1 MREISAEQLKE
12 ILSKHELWLDWI
24 KEGRISLLDSGK
36 KADLQGVDL
45 RGADLRGVDLR
56 WVDLQKADLQEVDL
70 RGANLQEADFRGV
83 DLRGADFRGADL
95 RGADL
100 RRADLR
106 RADLQRANLRGVNL
120 RRANLYEANLQKVDL
135 QKVDFRGAINIEYA
149 FVDQTQRAIL
159 GLTDDTV
166 TQLQQQITQA
176 EQAIQE
182 KKELKG
188 KIQQLEDNTRN
199 QENKQTEID
208 KLKEKLKE
216 KTAEAEQITSLKNDL
231 KVAKTQRDE
240 SQDKELEDAIE
251 KISNSNKDGSDTLKT
266 YKKNSTFLMWSGIG
280 LFALAMLIAGY
291 IYYSK
296 IFSVDISN
304 LSSFHLVLF
313 SPSFVLAFAGTA
325 LLRHDWKIRQLT
337 QQLITQNNHI
347 DIATG
352 ILTASLNLTRIDNI
366 EKEELSLLRDS
377 FTSVRQALLFKE
389 NTSSNNTNNQESLGK
404 EGELSASI
412 KTLSRYIKNI

>member
-1 MREISAEQLKE
+1 MREISPTQLEE
-12 ILSKHELWLDWI
+12 ILSEHKLWLDSHGGKGKRADLREASLVWVDL
-24 KEGRISLLDSGK
+24 EG
-36 KADLQGVDL
+36 ADLQGADLRGVNLLGAHLEGADLREANL
-45 RGADLRGVDLR
+45 RGADLREADLR
-56 WVDLQKADLQEVDL
+56 VANLKRANLKKTELMWTILEGADLQGADL
-70 RGANLQEADFRGV
+70 RGANLESAHLKGV
-83 DLRGADFRGADL
+83 
-95 RGADL
+95 
-100 RRADLR
+100 
-106 RADLQRANLRGVNL
+106 
-120 RRANLYEANLQKVDL
+120 
-135 QKVDFRGAINIEYA
+135 INAEYA
-149 FVDQTQRAIL
+149 LIDQTQRSL
-159 GLTDDTV
+159 FGLADNKV
-166 TQLQQQITQA
+166 TKLQQKIKQA

-182 KKELKG
+182 KKELKR
-188 KIQQLEDNTRN
+188 KIQQLEDNSQN
-199 QENKQTEID
+199 QKDKQTEID
-208 KLKEKLKE
+208 KLREKLKE
-216 KTAEAEQITSLKNDL
+216 KTTEAEQVAPLKIEL
-231 KVAKTQRDE
+231 KEAKTQRDK

-251 KISNSNKDGSDTLKT
+251 KISNSNKDGFDTLKT
-266 YKKNSTFLMWSGIG
+266 YKKNSRFLMWAGIILFG
-280 LFALAMLIAGY
+280 LALVIAGC

-296 IFSVDISN
+296 IYLTDISN

-389 NTSSNNTNNQESLGK
+389 NTSSNNTNNQESLDK

>member
-24 KEGRISLLDSGK
+24 KEGRISFLDSGK

-188 KIQQLEDNTRN
+188 KIQQLENNTRN
-199 QENKQTEID
+199 QEDKQTQID

-216 KTAEAEQITSLKNDL
+216 KTAEVEQLAPLKIEL
-231 KVAKTQRDE
+231 KEVKRDKI
-240 SQDKELEDAIE
+240 QDKELEDAIE

-389 NTSSNNTNNQESLGK
+389 NTSSNNTNNQESLDK

>member
-1 MREISAEQLKE
+1 MREISTEQLE
-12 ILSKHELWLDWI
+12 GILSEHQLWLNSNGSKGERADLREADLAWVDL
-24 KEGRISLLDSGK
+24 EGADLREADLRGTNLLGAHLEGADLR
-36 KADLQGVDL
+36 KADLRKADLREADLREANLKRAELLWTILVGVDL
-45 RGADLRGVDLR
+45 RGADLRG
-56 WVDLQKADLQEVDL
+56 
-70 RGANLQEADFRGV
+70 ANLVGTHLEGV
-83 DLRGADFRGADL
+83 
-95 RGADL
+95 
-100 RRADLR
+100 
-106 RADLQRANLRGVNL
+106 
-120 RRANLYEANLQKVDL
+120 
-135 QKVDFRGAINIEYA
+135 INAEYA
-149 FVDQTQRAIL
+149 FVDQEQRAIL
-159 GLTDDTV
+159 GLADDEV
-166 TQLQQQITQA
+166 TQLQQKIKQA
-176 EQAIQE
+176 EQE
-182 KKELKG
+182 KKELKR
-188 KIQQLEDNTRN
+188 KIQQLENNTQN
-199 QENKQTEID
+199 HEDKQTEID

-216 KTAEAEQITSLKNDL
+216 KTVIAEQAQSKLKET
-231 KVAKTQRDE
+231 KTQHDE
-240 SQDKELEDAIE
+240 SQDKELENAIS
-251 KISNSNKDGSDTLKT
+251 KISNSNKDGSNTLKT

-280 LFALAMLIAGY
+280 LFALAMLIAVY

-389 NTSSNNTNNQESLGK
+389 NTSSNNTNNQESLDK

>member
-24 KEGRISLLDSGK
+24 KEGRISFLDSGK

-56 WVDLQKADLQEVDL
+56 GVDLQKADLQEVDL

-83 DLRGADFRGADL
+83 DLRGADLRGADL

-188 KIQQLEDNTRN
+188 KIQQLENNTRN
-199 QENKQTEID
+199 QEDKQTQID

-216 KTAEAEQITSLKNDL
+216 KTAEAEQLAPLKIEL
-231 KVAKTQRDE
+231 KEVKRDKI
-240 SQDKELEDAIE
+240 QDKELEDAIE

-389 NTSSNNTNNQESLGK
+389 NTSSNNTNNQESLDK